1 MKEREVSKLLENGV
15 KARLGGVFKK
25 LKYGHYLKNIGDL
38 YFDFGFGIVNS
49 DNSFPS
55 TFSCSFGCRS
65 YSNLL
70 NYMIDNLG
78 LNFQK
83 SDYLFACGIHQ
94 MCLFDEGKYPT
105 LEYDI
110 YTEADAQKM
119 VDEVSAYILN
129 EVLPEWEANPTLE
142 YLEKK
147 ANEKCLTDELNLSGL
162 ILAKLLGKPK
172 YESIKQ
178 HFITVSKDWHERNK
192 KDFEKIIEFL
202 DNHSQEELWKIAE
215 TPIQSRS

>member
-1 MKEREVSKLLENGV
+1 MKEREVSKILENGV

-38 YFDFGFGIVNS
+38 YFDFGFGIAKY
-49 DNSFPS
+49 DNLLPS
-55 TFSCSFGCRS
+55 TFNCSFGCQL

-70 NYMIDNLG
+70 NYMIDSLG

-83 SDYLFACGIHQ
+83 SDYLFAYAFNQ
-94 MCLFDEGKYPT
+94 ARLFDEGKYPIS
-105 LEYDI
+105 EYDI

-147 ANEKCLTDELNLSGL
+147 VNERRLTDVLRLSGL

-178 HFITVSKDWHERNK
+178 HFITVSKDWHEWNK

>member
-1 MKEREVSKLLENGV
+1 MKQKEVRKILENGV

-83 SDYLFACGIHQ
+83 RDYLFAYGIDQ
-94 MCLFDEGKYPT
+94 IRLFDEGKYPT

-147 ANEKCLTDELNLSGL
+147 VNENLTDVPNFSGL
-162 ILAKLLGKPK
+162 ILAKLIGRNPK

-178 HFITVSKDWHERNK
+178 HFTNTSKDWNDWDK
-192 KDFEKIIEFL
+192 KDLEKVIEFL
-202 DNHSQEELWKIAE
+202 DNHSQEELLKIAE